1 MQTRGFAGVSTL
13 ACRYNKRAECSSTHR
28 CWAQAVVES
37 TPPRP
42 GHALHRGPVNSHYSM
57 TSELTPL
64 YNQRTRTTLQ
74 PENSQ
79 HSTTNKLT
87 PHLLNLE
94 GASCRGKGKSVAIKL
109 RNMKVSWFTDNQN
122 VLRILKVGSCK
133 PHLQI
138 EP

>member
-1 MQTRGFAGVSTL
+1 MFQLWHAGTTKGQSALLPTGAGPRLWWRALRQGL
-13 ACRYNKRAECSSTHR
+13 AMR
-28 CWAQAVVES
+28 CTS
-37 TPPRP
+37 
-42 GHALHRGPVNSHYSM
+42 GPVNSHYSM